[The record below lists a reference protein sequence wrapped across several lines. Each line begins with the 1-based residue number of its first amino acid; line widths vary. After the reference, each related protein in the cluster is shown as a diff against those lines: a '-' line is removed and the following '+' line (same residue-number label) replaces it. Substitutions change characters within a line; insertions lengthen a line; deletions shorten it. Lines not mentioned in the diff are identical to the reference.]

1 MDQLGK
7 CGRMT
12 NCEEIDK
19 RIIKIK
25 ENIKQN
31 KNRLRQKYKESGFE
45 FKPFS
50 IKQKKVL
57 TWWCADSPVQ
67 EKDGIIADGAIRSG
81 KTLCMS
87 LSYVLWAMTKFNQQN
102 FGMAGKTIGSFR
114 RNVLF
119 WLKLML
125 KSRGYCVVDHRSDN
139 MIQVSKGN
147 TVNFFYIFGGKDER
161 SQDLI
166 QGITLAGMFFD
177 EVALMPESFV
187 NQATG
192 RCSVDGSRFW
202 FNCNPDSPS
211 HWFKVNWIDKAA
223 EKNLIYLHFTMD
235 DNLSLSEKVKTRY
248 RAMYSGVFYDRFIL
262 GLWVI
267 AEGLV
272 YGMFDKDKNIFHG
285 EYAYSPQAS
294 YYLSIDYGTMNPFA
308 VGLMEL
314 KDNGMVRMLREGHY
328 SGRETGVTIDNEAYY
343 KMIQEVA
350 DGFPIT
356 SIVIDP
362 SAAAMKATIRK
373 YGEFTCTDGN
383 NDVLNGIQEV
393 TKYLNLGML
402 QIHDSCIETQKEFGA
417 YAWDEKAVGEDR
429 VIKEYDH
436 HMDLIRYFIY
446 TVARRYNRG
455 FI

>member
-1 MDQLGK
+1 M
-7 CGRMT
+7 
-12 NCEEIDK
+12 K
-19 RIIKIK
+19 RKALF
-25 ENIKQN
+25 
-31 KNRLRQKYKESGFE
+31 RFT
-45 FKPFS
+45 PFS
-50 IKQKKVL
+50 HKQKVVL
-57 TWWCADSPVQ
+57 EWWMPGSPYAD
-67 EKDGIIADGAIRSG
+67 KDGIICDGSIRSG
-81 KTLCMS
+81 KTTVMS
-87 LSYVLWAMTKFNQQN
+87 LSFIMWAMETFDGLN
-102 FGMAGKTIGSFR
+102 FAVCGKTIQSLR
-114 RNVLF
+114 RNVIGQ
-119 WLKLML
+119 LKMML
-125 KSRGYCVVDHRSDN
+125 LSRGYRVEEHRSEN
-139 MIQVSKGN
+139 YMVIRMGAKEN
-147 TVNFFYIFGGKDER
+147 TFYLFGGKDEG

-166 QGITLAGMFFD
+166 QGITLAGVFFD

-192 RCSVDGSRFW
+192 RCSVDGSKYW
-202 FNCNPDSPS
+202 FNCNPESPS
-211 HWFKVNWIDKAA
+211 HYIKTEWIDKIT
-223 EKNLIYLHFTMD
+223 EKNMIRVHFTMR
-235 DNLSLSEKVKTRY
+235 DNPSLSQKVIERY
-248 RAMYSGVFYDRFIL
+248 ERMYKGVFYDRFIR

-272 YGMFDKDKNIFHG
+272 YGMFDKEKNIFHG
-285 EYAYSPQAS
+285 EYTYSPQSS

-314 KDNGMVRMLREGHY
+314 QNSGRVRMLREWHY
-328 SGRETGVTIDNEAYY
+328 SGREKGVTIDNEAYY

-350 DGFPIT
+350 GDFPIT

-373 YGEFTCTDGN
+373 YGEYTCTDGN

-402 QIHDSCIETQKEFGA
+402 QIHESCTETQKEFGA

-455 FI
+455 LI

>member
-1 MDQLGK
+1 M
-7 CGRMT
+7 
-12 NCEEIDK
+12 K
-19 RIIKIK
+19 RKALF
-25 ENIKQN
+25 
-31 KNRLRQKYKESGFE
+31 RFT
-45 FKPFS
+45 PFS
-50 IKQKKVL
+50 HKQKVVL
-57 TWWCADSPVQ
+57 EWWMPGSPYAD
-67 EKDGIIADGAIRSG
+67 KDGIVCDGSIRSG
-81 KTLCMS
+81 KTTVMS
-87 LSYVLWAMTKFNQQN
+87 LSFIMWAMETFDGLN
-102 FGMAGKTIGSFR
+102 FAVCGKTIQSLR
-114 RNVLF
+114 RNVIGQ
-119 WLKLML
+119 LKMML
-125 KSRGYCVVDHRSDN
+125 LSRGYRVEEHRSEN
-139 MIQVSKGN
+139 YMVIRMGAKEN
-147 TVNFFYIFGGKDER
+147 TFYLFGGKDEG

-166 QGITLAGMFFD
+166 QGITLAGVFFD

-192 RCSVDGSRFW
+192 RCSVDGSKYW
-202 FNCNPDSPS
+202 FNCNPESPS
-211 HWFKVNWIDKAA
+211 HYVKTEWIDKIT
-223 EKNLIYLHFTMD
+223 EKNMIRVHFTMR
-235 DNLSLSEKVKTRY
+235 DNPSLSAKVIERY
-248 RAMYSGVFYDRFIL
+248 ERMYKGVFYDRFIR

-272 YGMFDKDKNIFHG
+272 YGMFDKEKNIFHG
-285 EYAYSPQAS
+285 EYTYSPQSS

-314 KDNGMVRMLREGHY
+314 QNSGRVRMLREGHY
-328 SGRETGVTIDNEAYY
+328 SGREKGVTIDNEAYY

-350 DGFPIT
+350 GDFPIT

-373 YGEFTCTDGN
+373 YGEYTCTDGN

-402 QIHDSCIETQKEFGA
+402 QIHESCTETQKEFGA

-455 FI
+455 LI

>member
-1 MDQLGK
+1 M
-7 CGRMT
+7 
-12 NCEEIDK
+12 K
-19 RIIKIK
+19 RKALF
-25 ENIKQN
+25 
-31 KNRLRQKYKESGFE
+31 RFT
-45 FKPFS
+45 PFS
-50 IKQKKVL
+50 HKQKVVL
-57 TWWCADSPVQ
+57 EWWMPGSPYAD
-67 EKDGIIADGAIRSG
+67 KDGIICDGSIRSG
-81 KTLCMS
+81 KTTVMS
-87 LSYVLWAMTKFNQQN
+87 LSFIMWAMETFDGLN
-102 FGMAGKTIGSFR
+102 FAVCGKTIQSLR
-114 RNVLF
+114 RNVIGQ
-119 WLKLML
+119 LKMML
-125 KSRGYCVVDHRSDN
+125 LSRGYRVEEHRSEN
-139 MIQVSKGN
+139 YMVIRMGAKEN
-147 TVNFFYIFGGKDER
+147 TFYLFGGKDEG

-166 QGITLAGMFFD
+166 QGITLAGVFFD

-192 RCSVDGSRFW
+192 RCSVDGSKYW
-202 FNCNPDSPS
+202 FNCNPESPS
-211 HWFKVNWIDKAA
+211 HYIKTEWIDKIT
-223 EKNLIYLHFTMD
+223 EKNMIRVHFTMR
-235 DNLSLSEKVKTRY
+235 DNPSLSAKVIERY
-248 RAMYSGVFYDRFIL
+248 ERMYKGVFYDRFIR

-272 YGMFDKDKNIFHG
+272 YGMFDKEKNIFHG
-285 EYAYSPQAS
+285 EYEYNPQSS

-314 KDNGMVRMLREGHY
+314 KNSGRVRMLREGHY
-328 SGRETGVTIDNEAYY
+328 SGREKGVTIDNEAYY

-350 DGFPIT
+350 GDFPIT

-373 YGEFTCTDGN
+373 YGEYTCTDGN

-402 QIHDSCIETQKEFGA
+402 QIHESCTETQKEFGA

-455 FI
+455 LI

>member
-1 MDQLGK
+1 M
-7 CGRMT
+7 
-12 NCEEIDK
+12 K
-19 RIIKIK
+19 RKALF
-25 ENIKQN
+25 
-31 KNRLRQKYKESGFE
+31 RFT
-45 FKPFS
+45 PFS
-50 IKQKKVL
+50 HKQKVVL
-57 TWWCADSPVQ
+57 EWWLPGSPYAD
-67 EKDGIIADGAIRSG
+67 KDGIICDGSIRSG
-81 KTLCMS
+81 KTTVMS
-87 LSYVLWAMTKFNQQN
+87 LSFIMWAMETFDGLN
-102 FGMAGKTIGSFR
+102 FAVCGKTIQSLR
-114 RNVLF
+114 RNVIGQ
-119 WLKLML
+119 LKMML
-125 KSRGYCVVDHRSDN
+125 LSRGYRVEEHRSEN
-139 MIQVSKGN
+139 YMVIRMGAKEN
-147 TVNFFYIFGGKDER
+147 TFYLFGGKDEG

-166 QGITLAGMFFD
+166 QGITLAGVFFD

-192 RCSVDGSRFW
+192 RCSVDGSKYW
-202 FNCNPDSPS
+202 FNCNPESPS
-211 HWFKVNWIDKAA
+211 HYIKTEWIDKIT
-223 EKNLIYLHFTMD
+223 EKNMIRVHFTMR
-235 DNLSLSEKVKTRY
+235 DNPSLSAKVIERY
-248 RAMYSGVFYDRFIL
+248 ERMYKGVFYDRFIR

-272 YGMFDKDKNIFHG
+272 YGMFDKEKNIFHG
-285 EYAYSPQAS
+285 EYEYNPQSS

-314 KDNGMVRMLREGHY
+314 KNSGRVRMLREGHY
-328 SGRETGVTIDNEAYY
+328 SGREKGVTIDNEAYY

-350 DGFPIT
+350 GDFPIT

-373 YGEFTCTDGN
+373 YGEYTCTDGN

-402 QIHDSCIETQKEFGA
+402 QIHESCTETQKEFGA

-455 FI
+455 LI

>member
-1 MDQLGK
+1 M
-7 CGRMT
+7 
-12 NCEEIDK
+12 K
-19 RIIKIK
+19 RKALF
-25 ENIKQN
+25 
-31 KNRLRQKYKESGFE
+31 RFT
-45 FKPFS
+45 PFS
-50 IKQKKVL
+50 HKQKVVL
-57 TWWCADSPVQ
+57 EWWMPGSPYAD
-67 EKDGIIADGAIRSG
+67 KDGIICDGSIRSG
-81 KTLCMS
+81 KTTVMS
-87 LSYVLWAMTKFNQQN
+87 LSFIMWAMETFDGLN
-102 FGMAGKTIGSFR
+102 FAVCGKTIQSLR
-114 RNVLF
+114 RNVIGQ
-119 WLKLML
+119 LKMML
-125 KSRGYCVVDHRSDN
+125 LSRGYRVEEHRSEN
-139 MIQVSKGN
+139 YMVIRMGAKEN
-147 TVNFFYIFGGKDER
+147 TFYLFGGKDEG

-166 QGITLAGMFFD
+166 QGITLAGVFFD

-192 RCSVDGSRFW
+192 RCSVDGSKYW
-202 FNCNPDSPS
+202 FNCNPESPS
-211 HWFKVNWIDKAA
+211 HYIKTEWIDKIT
-223 EKNLIYLHFTMD
+223 EKNMIRVHFTMR
-235 DNLSLSEKVKTRY
+235 DNPSLSQKVIERY
-248 RAMYSGVFYDRFIL
+248 ERMYKGVFYDRFIR

-272 YGMFDKDKNIFHG
+272 YGMFDKEKNIFHG
-285 EYAYSPQAS
+285 EYTYSPQSS

-314 KDNGMVRMLREGHY
+314 QNSGRVRMLREGHY
-328 SGRETGVTIDNEAYY
+328 SGREKGVTIDNEAYY

-350 DGFPIT
+350 GDFPIT

-373 YGEFTCTDGN
+373 YGEYTCTDGN

-402 QIHDSCIETQKEFGA
+402 QIHESCTETQKEFGA

-455 FI
+455 II

>member
-1 MDQLGK
+1 M
-7 CGRMT
+7 
-12 NCEEIDK
+12 K
-19 RIIKIK
+19 RKALF
-25 ENIKQN
+25 
-31 KNRLRQKYKESGFE
+31 RFT
-45 FKPFS
+45 PFS
-50 IKQKKVL
+50 HKQKVVL
-57 TWWCADSPVQ
+57 EWWMPGSPYAD
-67 EKDGIIADGAIRSG
+67 KDGIICDGSIRSG
-81 KTLCMS
+81 KTTVMS
-87 LSYVLWAMTKFNQQN
+87 LSFIMWAMETFDGQN
-102 FGMAGKTIGSFR
+102 FAMCGKTIQSLR
-114 RNVLF
+114 RNVIGQ
-119 WLKLML
+119 LKMML
-125 KSRGYCVVDHRSDN
+125 LSRGYRVEEHRSEN
-139 MIQVSKGN
+139 YMVIRMGAKEN
-147 TVNFFYIFGGKDER
+147 TFYLFGGKDEG

-166 QGITLAGMFFD
+166 QGITLAGVFFD

-192 RCSVDGSRFW
+192 RCSVDGSKYW
-202 FNCNPDSPS
+202 FNCNPESPS
-211 HWFKVNWIDKAA
+211 HYIKTEWIDKIT
-223 EKNLIYLHFTMD
+223 EKNMIRVHFTMR
-235 DNLSLSEKVKTRY
+235 DNPSLSQKVIERY
-248 RAMYSGVFYDRFIL
+248 ERMYKGVFYDRFIR

-272 YGMFDKDKNIFHG
+272 YGMFDKEKNIFHG
-285 EYAYSPQAS
+285 EYTYSPQSS

-314 KDNGMVRMLREGHY
+314 QNSGRVRMLREGHY
-328 SGRETGVTIDNEAYY
+328 SGREKGVTIDNEAYY

-350 DGFPIT
+350 GDFPIT

-373 YGEFTCTDGN
+373 YGEYTCTDGN

-402 QIHDSCIETQKEFGA
+402 QIHESCTETQKEFGA

-455 FI
+455 LI

>member
-1 MDQLGK
+1 M
-7 CGRMT
+7 
-12 NCEEIDK
+12 K
-19 RIIKIK
+19 RKALF
-25 ENIKQN
+25 
-31 KNRLRQKYKESGFE
+31 RFT
-45 FKPFS
+45 PFS
-50 IKQKKVL
+50 HKQKVVL
-57 TWWCADSPVQ
+57 EWWMPGSPYAD
-67 EKDGIIADGAIRSG
+67 KDGIVCDGSIRSG
-81 KTLCMS
+81 KTTVMS
-87 LSYVLWAMTKFNQQN
+87 LSFIMWAMETFDGLN
-102 FGMAGKTIGSFR
+102 FAVCGKTIQSLR
-114 RNVLF
+114 RNVIGQ
-119 WLKLML
+119 LKMML
-125 KSRGYCVVDHRSDN
+125 LSRGYRVEEHRSEN
-139 MIQVSKGN
+139 YMVIRMGAKEN
-147 TVNFFYIFGGKDER
+147 TFYLFGGKDEG

-166 QGITLAGMFFD
+166 QGITLAGVFFD

-192 RCSVDGSRFW
+192 RCSVDGSKYW
-202 FNCNPDSPS
+202 FNCNPESPS
-211 HWFKVNWIDKAA
+211 HYIKTEWIDKIT
-223 EKNLIYLHFTMD
+223 EKNMIRVHFTMR
-235 DNLSLSEKVKTRY
+235 DNPSLSAKVIERY
-248 RAMYSGVFYDRFIL
+248 ERMYKGVFYDRFIR

-272 YGMFDKDKNIFHG
+272 YGMFDKEKNIFHG
-285 EYAYSPQAS
+285 EYTYSPQSS

-314 KDNGMVRMLREGHY
+314 QNSGRVRMLREGHY
-328 SGRETGVTIDNEAYY
+328 SGREKGVTIDNEAYY

-350 DGFPIT
+350 GDFPIT

-373 YGEFTCTDGN
+373 YGEYTCTDGN

-402 QIHDSCIETQKEFGA
+402 QIHESCTETQKEFGA

-455 FI
+455 LI

>member
-1 MDQLGK
+1 M
-7 CGRMT
+7 
-12 NCEEIDK
+12 K
-19 RIIKIK
+19 RKALF
-25 ENIKQN
+25 
-31 KNRLRQKYKESGFE
+31 RFT
-45 FKPFS
+45 PFS
-50 IKQKKVL
+50 HKQKVVL
-57 TWWCADSPVQ
+57 EWWMPGSPYAD
-67 EKDGIIADGAIRSG
+67 KDGIICDGSIRSG
-81 KTLCMS
+81 KTTVMS
-87 LSYVLWAMTKFNQQN
+87 LSFIMWAMETFDGQN
-102 FGMAGKTIGSFR
+102 FAMCGKTIQSLR
-114 RNVLF
+114 RNVIGQ
-119 WLKLML
+119 LKMML
-125 KSRGYCVVDHRSDN
+125 LSRGYRVEEHRSEN
-139 MIQVSKGN
+139 YMVIRMGAKEN
-147 TVNFFYIFGGKDER
+147 TFYLFGGKDEG

-166 QGITLAGMFFD
+166 QGITLAGVFFD

-192 RCSVDGSRFW
+192 RCSVDGSKYW
-202 FNCNPDSPS
+202 FNCNPESPS
-211 HWFKVNWIDKAA
+211 HYIKTEWIDKIT
-223 EKNLIYLHFTMD
+223 EKNMIRVHFTMR
-235 DNLSLSEKVKTRY
+235 DNPSLSQKVIERY
-248 RAMYSGVFYDRFIL
+248 ERMYKGVFYDRFIR

-272 YGMFDKDKNIFHG
+272 YGMFDKEKNIFHG
-285 EYAYSPQAS
+285 EYTYSPQSS

-314 KDNGMVRMLREGHY
+314 QNSGRVRMLREGHY
-328 SGRETGVTIDNEAYY
+328 SGREKGVTIDNEAYY
-343 KMIQEVA
+343 KMIQEVSG
-350 DGFPIT
+350 DFPIT

-373 YGEFTCTDGN
+373 YGEYTCTDGN

-402 QIHDSCIETQKEFGA
+402 QIHESCTETQKEFGA

-455 FI
+455 LI

>member
-1 MDQLGK
+1 MPGSP
-7 CGRMT
+7 
-12 NCEEIDK
+12 
-19 RIIKIK
+19 
-25 ENIKQN
+25 
-31 KNRLRQKYKESGFE
+31 Y
-45 FKPFS
+45 
-50 IKQKKVL
+50 
-57 TWWCADSPVQ
+57 AD
-67 EKDGIIADGAIRSG
+67 KDGIICDGSIRSG
-81 KTLCMS
+81 KTTVMS
-87 LSYVLWAMTKFNQQN
+87 LSFIMWAMETFDGQN
-102 FGMAGKTIGSFR
+102 FAMCGKTIQSLR
-114 RNVLF
+114 RNVIGQ
-119 WLKLML
+119 LKMML
-125 KSRGYCVVDHRSDN
+125 LSRGYRVEEHRSEN
-139 MIQVSKGN
+139 YMVIRMGAKEN
-147 TVNFFYIFGGKDER
+147 TFYLFGGKDEG

-166 QGITLAGMFFD
+166 QGITLAGVFFD

-192 RCSVDGSRFW
+192 RCSVDGSKYW
-202 FNCNPDSPS
+202 FNCNPESPS
-211 HWFKVNWIDKAA
+211 HYIKTEWIDKIT
-223 EKNLIYLHFTMD
+223 EKNMIRVHFTMR
-235 DNLSLSEKVKTRY
+235 DNPSLSQKVIERY
-248 RAMYSGVFYDRFIL
+248 ERMYKGVFYDRFIR

-272 YGMFDKDKNIFHG
+272 YGMFDKEKNIFHG
-285 EYAYSPQAS
+285 EYTYSPQSS

-314 KDNGMVRMLREGHY
+314 QNSGRVRMLREGHY
-328 SGRETGVTIDNEAYY
+328 SGREKGVTIDNEAYY
-343 KMIQEVA
+343 KMIQEVSG
-350 DGFPIT
+350 DFPIT

-373 YGEFTCTDGN
+373 YGEYTCTDGN

-402 QIHDSCIETQKEFGA
+402 QIHESCTETQKEFGA

-455 FI
+455 LI